1 MHLHR
6 WSVCVCHALYNVAR
20 DAIILTFGVWRS
32 SRSLLIFGLINPAL
46 KIAAFAIEATERGTA
61 QDFSDMLGLILMY
74 PIADVAVLSEEV
86 VDAIKDDSLGQY
98 LRFLLG
104 MIYLILLRNRLQNS
118 WSTDADERNTTSEDL
133 TLSMIVK
140 PKVVYPEWFLHSI
153 LYGHKGRLKSIISAC
168 VDLDINQV

>member
-1 MHLHR
+1 M
-6 WSVCVCHALYNVAR
+6 CVCHALYNVAR

-46 KIAAFAIEATERGTA
+46 KIAAFAIEATEKGAA
-61 QDFSDMLGLILMY
+61 QDFSDVLGLILMY

-98 LRFLLG
+98 ARFLLG

-118 WSTDADERNTTSEDL
+118 WSTDAVETNTKSEL

-153 LYGHKGRLKSIISAC
+153 LYGHKGRLKSIISASEH
-168 VDLDINQV
+168 LDINQV